1 MALQFRFRSAILEP
15 RVDSLMTGNMKNC
28 YRQARVICLTYLTA
42 VLAFTAHSPAQTKPT
57 LTTLYNFAPDAA
69 AGGAYVNGGAVIGG
83 GGVLYG
89 TTTYGGAGPCT
100 STTYGPGCGT
110 VFSLTPPTSPG
121 GAWTEAVLYS
131 FNGGSDG
138 ANPLAG
144 VAIGSGGVLYGTTSY
159 GGASDYGTV
168 FSLTPPV
175 PPDGAWT
182 ESVLHSFT
190 GVNGDGREPLMG
202 SLAIDSSGALYGMTY
217 AGGTPAGNCSL
228 GCGTVFELAPPASA
242 GGAWTESVIHSFTLE
257 NGDGGYPLAGVVI
270 GSGGVLYGASE
281 NGGTSTGGWG
291 MVFSLTPPAAPGGAW
306 TESVIYSFTNQNGDG
321 SEPQAD
327 LVIGSG
333 GVLYGTTAFGGGTD
347 EGGTVFSLT
356 PPASAGGA
364 WTEAVLCAFKQTN
377 RPQSSLA
384 IGRGGV
390 LYGTTPNGGRHV
402 AGIVFSLRPGAAGV
416 WTLTVLHSFNLNH
429 SGQGLYPSGVV
440 IGSGGV
446 LYGTTTGS
454 PSHSPPSYT
463 RGTVFSLTH

>member
-1 MALQFRFRSAILEP
+1 MCG
-15 RVDSLMTGNMKNC
+15 TC
-28 YRQARVICLTYLTA
+28 LTA
-42 VLAFTAHSPAQTKPT
+42 VVAFTANSTAQTKPT
-57 LTTLYNFAPDAA
+57 LTTLFNFALDAA
-69 AGGAYVNGGAVIGG
+69 ADGAYLNGGVVIGS

-110 VFSLTPPTSPG
+110 VFSLTPPASLG

-144 VAIGSGGVLYGTTSY
+144 VVIGGGGVLYGTTSE
-159 GGASDYGTV
+159 GGPLGDGTV

-175 PPDGAWT
+175 SPDGTWT

-190 GVNGDGREPLMG
+190 GVNGDGREPYMG
-202 SLAIDSSGALYGMTY
+202 SLAIDGSGALYGMTY

-242 GGAWTESVIHSFTLE
+242 GGAWTESTIHSFTLE

-281 NGGTSTGGWG
+281 LGGTSAGGFG

-321 SEPQAD
+321 GEPQSD
-327 LVIGSG
+327 LIIDSG
-333 GVLYGTTAFGGGTD
+333 GVLYGTTAFGGD
-347 EGGTVFSLT
+347 VDSGGTAFSLT
-356 PPASAGGA
+356 PPVAAGGV
-364 WTEAVLCAFKQTN
+364 WTEAVICTFKQEN
-377 RPQSSLA
+377 RPQSSLV

-390 LYGTTPNGGRHV
+390 LYGTTPAGGRHD
-402 AGIVFSLRPGAAGV
+402 AGIVFSLRPGDAGV
-416 WTLTVLHSFNLNH
+416 WTPAMLHSFNLNH
-429 SGQGLYPSGVV
+429 SGQGLYPIGGVV
-440 IGSGGV
+440 IGTGGV
-446 LYGTTTGS
+446 LYGTTRGS
-454 PSHSPPSYT
+454 ASKGPPSYT
-463 RGTVFSLTH
+463 HGTVFSLTP